1 MNMDT
6 RRSKE
11 KLRCPRQ
18 DCRSDGGGVGGD
30 FEEITI
36 SILRGLR
43 ELSYKDWELAVVE
56 KKWVKILE
64 IKL

>member
-6 RRSKE
+6 RPSKE

-18 DCRSDGGGVGGD
+18 DCRSDGGY

-36 SILRGLR
+36 SILRDLR
-43 ELSYKDWELAVVE
+43 ELSYKDWELAAVE
-56 KKWVKILE
+56 KNGLK
-64 IKL
+64 